1 MKPVTARVAQLR
13 SASRQRQQGFTLLE
27 VIVALVISGLI
38 AIMAY
43 EALDGASRGAERTN
57 EVMTDIN
64 HLDRVWQLLDSDL
77 RHMLV
82 PSGPNVVFQAQSLQ
96 STGEHAEQQLMFFK
110 RRGWVNFSNQPRSDL
125 QLVSYRLT
133 DGVLWRDFMP
143 EFNRDITQIDMER
156 EAFHQKLLENV
167 VDVQFRFLHQG
178 LISLNG
184 KSELDGSDYSDNWL
198 QQWPDPTMRSA
209 SAMPLAVQI
218 TLDVKGVGPSVRL
231 FALPSQ

>member
-1 MKPVTARVAQLR
+1 M
-13 SASRQRQQGFTLLE
+13 
-27 VIVALVISGLI
+27 ALVISGLV

-57 EVMTDIN
+57 QVMDEIN
-64 HLDRVWQLLDSDL
+64 QLDRAWQLLDSDL
-77 RHMLV
+77 RHLLL
-82 PSGPNVVFQAQSLQ
+82 PNGANVVFQAQSLQ
-96 STGEHAEQQLMFFK
+96 SSGEHAEQLLLVFK
-110 RRGWVNFSNQPRSDL
+110 RRGWVNFSNQRRSDL
-125 QLVSYRLT
+125 QLVSYRLS

-156 EAFHQKLLENV
+156 EAFHQKLLDNV

-198 QQWPDPTMRSA
+198 QQWPDPTLSGG
-209 SAMPLAVQI
+209 SVMPLAMEV

-231 FALPSQ
+231 FALPQP